1 MLYLFLFLLIR
12 KVLQCK
18 CQDLEISGLDK
29 TSTSK
34 TLTTTS
40 LSPLINKTQG
50 YNLKQD
56 ENIEKVMKRSQVSTV
71 SVLENGE
78 NVTVTDKSVSDV
90 LEPSIP
96 GEPIS
101 KLPLSIIITAPS
113 VAAGITLFLCI
124 AFYFH
129 NLQLNKKAQRIS
141 LTLIVAQQ
149 TPSKQNIK
157 EHRSAS
163 SLPPVSSFRTS
174 SLQYDRPS
182 RNNSIQTMN
191 GFLPRNNSA
200 VTFHSLRDPA
210 FLYQQNT
217 ASTLPR
223 ITSKGMSTLQNVN
236 LPRNNSYQNVNW
248 TLPRNCSAAN
258 FRNARDM
265 ELIPQHRRSIISLGL
280 PSRGSTLS
288 AYADQEIA
296 YQSAKRKH
304 SIFIL

>member
-1 MLYLFLFLLIR
+1 MR

-18 CQDLEISGLDK
+18 CQESEIELSDLARSSTLKSLIM
-29 TSTSK
+29 TSSSPPIN
-34 TLTTTS
+34 TTH
-40 LSPLINKTQG
+40 G
-50 YNLKQD
+50 YNLEQD
-56 ENIEKVMKRSQVSTV
+56 ENIEKVMKRSQISTV
-71 SVLENGE
+71 SVLGNGK
-78 NVTVTDKSVSDV
+78 NVTVADKSVSDI
-90 LEPSIP
+90 LEPPIP
-96 GEPIS
+96 GEPVS
-101 KLPLSIIITAPS
+101 KLPLSIIITAPA
-113 VAAGITLFLCI
+113 VAAGIMLFLCI

-149 TPSKQNIK
+149 TPSKENIK
-157 EHRSAS
+157 KQRSAS

-182 RNNSIQTMN
+182 RNNSIQTLN

-210 FLYQQNT
+210 VLSQQNN
-217 ASTLPR
+217 AATLPR
-223 ITSKGMSTLQNVN
+223 ITSKGMSTLQNVS
-236 LPRNNSYQNVNW
+236 LPRNHSYQNVNW
-248 TLPRNCSAAN
+248 TLPRNCSAVN
-258 FRNARDM
+258 FRNARDS